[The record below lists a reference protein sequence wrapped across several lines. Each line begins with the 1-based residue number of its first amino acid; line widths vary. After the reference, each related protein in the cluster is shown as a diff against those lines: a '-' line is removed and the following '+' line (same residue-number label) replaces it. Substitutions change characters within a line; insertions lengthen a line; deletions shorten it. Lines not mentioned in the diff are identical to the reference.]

1 VLGKVEKLISNFVT
15 RLHTGAN
22 FFFRDKDY
30 VKSVREED
38 LSVLTAVPTL
48 CPLNTNPTDLPDSSR
63 DKSLP
68 RVLHPYF

>member
-1 VLGKVEKLISNFVT
+1 MLGKVEKLISNFVT

-22 FFFRDKDY
+22 FFFDDKDY

-48 CPLNTNPTDLPDSSR
+48 CPLNSNPADLPDSMINRS
-63 DKSLP
+63 S
-68 RVLHPYF
+68 VLHPYF